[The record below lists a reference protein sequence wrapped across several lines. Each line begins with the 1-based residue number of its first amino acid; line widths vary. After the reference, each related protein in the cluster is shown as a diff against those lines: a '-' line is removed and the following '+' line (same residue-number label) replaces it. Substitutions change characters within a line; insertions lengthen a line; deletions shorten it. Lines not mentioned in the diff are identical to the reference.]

1 MLARTEDIPVLRI
14 SLLRRRALKGPLA
27 CESILRKW
35 VPGSHPDAWGNVQKV
50 LLWEKKNGECR
61 TCKSLSELK
70 EIREQDWEEGLTLS
84 SSSSLRWHNSLWC
97 CSFICSMTSSASM
110 LIFSGLHSSEPSP
123 ENTWDLLTRLQVL
136 SITQLALIMES

>member
-1 MLARTEDIPVLRI
+1 MLARTEDIPFLRI
-14 SLLRRRALKGPLA
+14 SYEEEPSKAPWPVKASWGSEFLVATQTH
-27 CESILRKW
+27 EEMYRKCCS
-35 VPGSHPDAWGNVQKV
+35 GR
-50 LLWEKKNGECR
+50 KKNGECR

-123 ENTWDLLTRLQVL
+123 ENTWDLLTQLQVL